1 MISSIKFITTLLVF
15 LFIANCTEI
24 SDVNLYDLSITPT
37 SSRLPHLGWT
47 ASFTFFFPDTTS
59 ISIGDTFTL
68 DLDHVYRVKF
78 GGTTEASNVTAA
90 LDDGTDALQCY
101 VTQQAAYLYEST
113 IMECRIITDLT
124 SYSYASGEISF
135 AFNFNS
141 GGSAYQYELTNSKF
155 LSAGAMNVPFGSDM
169 STDVQFD
176 ATPKPEKFYYIGRS
190 TTYGTIEVY
199 YLDMICPDGN
209 LLGGTETFVF
219 DVADGTNPIDCSS
232 VQAYL
237 SNEFNDW
244 WLPTSYESTVPDVI
258 CYDNTV
264 DITVDKTDNS
274 GDMLFVNALQDL
286 YDGSNILS
294 HTVTG
299 TYSCFNT
306 LSNTT
311 YTSTINTIAVI
322 TATAGSV
329 SMDISAYTT
338 PSILTSTTT
347 TDWTGTYIT
356 TYTTEVTNT
365 VGTDSVTTP
374 EIIYH
379 VETPSSVTPEVTVT
393 STTTTGWTGTFTTTY
408 STEITETVGTDLSTT
423 PEILYHVETPSSVTP
438 EVTVTST
445 TTTGWTGTFTTTCS
459 TEITETVGT
468 DSVTT
473 PEIIY
478 HVETPETSA
487 ILSTSVETNST
498 KITGSTATTT
508 EVKTSGTAFFKTV
521 TTTSITYWTKSYATT
536 FSTETQYTIGSD
548 SLTTPNIIYHIK
560 TPEISIT
567 STPSISI
574 STSSLSSA
582 TSKIISTDK
591 SQSQTSSSLI
601 IPKLS
606 TSISTVAITKSGS
619 TTIIQ
624 YPSSTSSVATAHQSI
639 AIFSDSSDRSVS
651 TSLQFIIL
659 AFSTFF
665 LI

>member
-408 STEITETVGTDLSTT
+408 STEITETVGTD
-423 PEILYHVETPSSVTP
+423 
-438 EVTVTST
+438 
-445 TTTGWTGTFTTTCS
+445 
-459 TEITETVGT
+459 
-468 DSVTT
+468 SVTT

>member
-393 STTTTGWTGTFTTTY
+393 STTTTGWTGTFTTT
-408 STEITETVGTDLSTT
+408 
-423 PEILYHVETPSSVTP
+423 
-438 EVTVTST
+438 
-445 TTTGWTGTFTTTCS
+445 CS